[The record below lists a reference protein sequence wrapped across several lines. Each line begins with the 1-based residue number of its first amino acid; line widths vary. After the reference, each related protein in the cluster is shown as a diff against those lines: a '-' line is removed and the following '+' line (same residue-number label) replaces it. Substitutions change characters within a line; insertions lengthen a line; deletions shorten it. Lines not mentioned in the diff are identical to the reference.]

1 MKKIIYFS
9 LIGVLAFLASCSE
22 EEIVPAIDTMPE
34 YAEMLKANAT
44 KSDADAKIYEWYQK
58 YGTAF
63 LYDFRDVDF
72 SWQWA
77 GKFKN
82 AYTKFDMTNDDDK
95 AAVVKL
101 LTVIENNFLALY
113 DEDFLKNNLPY
124 KVFLVKVL
132 RTTSNA
138 DSKLSSTWASALG
151 NDQDAFMIGYQQK
164 NGKMFP
170 SSTYETELGNVFG
183 NVFYG
188 NLPVKPEKFVNSR
201 VECKYNLVTVPVD
214 NSIAEEFKTKPE
226 WADKNHQANVCG
238 YIRGYSLTKVKV
250 PTPAQ
255 DYTDYLTFITKNSGS
270 YIRKYTQAYWRIAK
284 RATLFMDFFLKENKQ
299 NLIELQ
305 NAAFPDDKVTMAD
318 FSYTEK

>member
-9 LIGVLAFLASCSE
+9 IIGILVFLSSCSE
-22 EEIVPAIDTMPE
+22 DAIVPAVDTTPE
-34 YAEMLKANAT
+34 YAELLKANAA

-82 AYTKFDMTNDDDK
+82 AYVKFDTANEEDM
-95 AAVVKL
+95 AAVANL
-101 LTVIENNFLALY
+101 LSIVENNFLSLY

-132 RTTSNA
+132 RNISNA
-138 DSKLSSTWASALG
+138 ESTLSSSWVSALS
-151 NDQDAFMIGYQQK
+151 NSQDAFMIGYQQK
-164 NGKMFP
+164 NGKVF
-170 SSTYETELGNVFG
+170 SNSVYEKELGNVFG
-183 NVFYG
+183 SFFYD

-201 VECKYNLVTVPVD
+201 VECKYSLVTVPVD
-214 NSIAEEFKTKPE
+214 NSIAEEFKNKPD
-226 WADKNHQANVCG
+226 WADRNHQANVCG
-238 YIRGYSLTKVKV
+238 YIKGYTMTKVRV

-255 DYTDYLTFITKNSGS
+255 DYTDYLTFITKNPGS
-270 YIRKYTQAYWRIAK
+270 YIRKYTQFYWRIAK
-284 RATLFMDFFLKENKQ
+284 RATLFIDFFQKANNQDLIGIQ
-299 NLIELQ
+299 NVL
-305 NAAFPDDKVTMAD
+305 FPDDKVSMQD
-318 FSYTEK
+318 FAYTEK